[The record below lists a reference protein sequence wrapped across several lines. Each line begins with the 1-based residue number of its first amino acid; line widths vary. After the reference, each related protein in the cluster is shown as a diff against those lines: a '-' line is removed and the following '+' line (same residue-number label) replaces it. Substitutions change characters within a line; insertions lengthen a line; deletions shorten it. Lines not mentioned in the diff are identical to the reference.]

1 MLLSAPLLSATKP
14 LRCPMQLSS
23 SGSRT
28 SEGLL
33 HEFCFMF
40 LNTCVV
46 HESSSTNSGKCFSD
60 NKPNDCLR
68 KGRSSWSPKWVLKA
82 NQAVVGCCAS
92 LMYVC
97 VCIYIYIYIALL
109 WRLSLAYGVYIASWS
124 FSICPKEMQKTKGFP
139 SSKPGQ
145 QAKFQCSRCAF
156 LSLFVW
162 FSVHYV
168 IMWLRSVCVTAAF
181 VLCCVCVLACFLLFM
196 LACVRGVFESQLLLR
211 SSLRTMSQPVDA

>member
-1 MLLSAPLLSATKP
+1 M
-14 LRCPMQLSS
+14 
-23 SGSRT
+23 
-28 SEGLL
+28 
-33 HEFCFMF
+33 
-40 LNTCVV
+40 CV
-46 HESSSTNSGKCFSD
+46 
-60 NKPNDCLR
+60 
-68 KGRSSWSPKWVLKA
+68 
-82 NQAVVGCCAS
+82 
-92 LMYVC
+92 
-97 VCIYIYIYIALL
+97 YIYISLCCGGCRWRMAFTSLL
-109 WRLSLAYGVYIASWS
+109 GRFASWS
-124 FSICPKEMQKTKGFP
+124 FSMCPKEMQKTKGFP

>member
-97 VCIYIYIYIALL
+97 VCIYTYRFVVAVVVGV
-109 WRLSLAYGVYIASWS
+109 WRLHRFLVVFHLSEGNAKDKGVPELEAWTTSEI
-124 FSICPKEMQKTKGFP
+124 PVFP
-139 SSKPGQ
+139 LC
-145 QAKFQCSRCAF
+145 FLVVVCLVFCALCHYVVAF
-156 LSLFVW
+156 RVRYCCFRFVLCLCLSLFSPV
-162 FSVHYV
+162 YV
-168 IMWLRSVCVTAAF
+168 G
-181 VLCCVCVLACFLLFM
+181 LCSGCFRKS
-196 LACVRGVFESQLLLR
+196 ATS
-211 SSLRTMSQPVDA
+211 